1 MELKDKARIFEEEA
15 IEAFEKGRYFLVLF
29 FVEQSIQLY
38 IKHILLKKF
47 GDYPK
52 THNLRI
58 LLKELNKIKNIEEF
72 VIENEDIIDLL
83 ITSYIESRYTEVEFS
98 RKSAERSIEFLKKFK
113 EIIKDEL

>member
-1 MELKDKARIFEEEA
+1 MELKEKAKVFEEEA
-15 IEAFEKGRYFLVLF
+15 FEAFSKERYFLVLF

-52 THNLRI
+52 THNLRV
-58 LLKELNKIKNIEEF
+58 LFKELNKVVNLQKFLE
-72 VIENEDIIDLL
+72 ENEDIIDLL
-83 ITSYIESRYTEVEFS
+83 VTSYIESRYTEVEFS
-98 RKSAERSIEFLKKFK
+98 KKSAEKALEFLKKFK